1 MDQARTPGWQ
11 AAFAERSRADRHR
24 YNFHSLRIRLISL
37 VLLVLV
43 PAAGLFV
50 LTAAEQRRTAVETV
64 NQEALRVT
72 QLLASNQTARIEGA
86 QQLLKA
92 LALLS
97 EVRGQDPVSCN
108 TLLARLITADS
119 RYLLFGVAEAD
130 GDVWCSALPVRQPL
144 NLSDRRY
151 FQKALETRGFGIGE
165 YQVGRITGKAS
176 LNFGYPVLN
185 SRGEVERVVFA
196 AQDLTWLATAIN
208 LAWLPE
214 GAVFVVTDRNG
225 TVLASMPETLAWT
238 GKPLPDPAVLHILS
252 GQVQSG
258 LLESTGDDGVLRLW
272 AHAPLSPDAAVHAS
286 IGIPKQV
293 ALSEADAMLARNLG
307 ALGLVTLV
315 ALGAAWLAG
324 QLFIL
329 NPVKELL
336 ATTSTIAKGDLSARA
351 KIRGGHSEL
360 DRLAQAFNGMTA
372 TLEARET
379 KIRAAEEA
387 ARKAEV
393 ELTASRTEMEI
404 ARQIQQALQPQAL
417 LVLEAA
423 AVAGRCI
430 PAVKVGGDGFGYRSR
445 DGRNIDLFISD
456 VSGHGVGAAL
466 LMSESRSILMGLL
479 QEKQGVGQVMT
490 SLNDAL
496 FDDLDHADLFMTA
509 FCAKYDSDAH
519 VLSFANAGH
528 PQAIHLMAETATCE
542 LLDAEGLVLGVQ
554 PKVAFAEG
562 RASIRAGD
570 IVALYTDGIV
580 ETASE
585 SGELFGLER
594 LRETIV
600 SHREASPEEI
610 IAAVLTALRHFHHL
624 PSFEDDITLVV
635 LKVLA

>member
-1 MDQARTPGWQ
+1 MDQARAPGWQ
-11 AAFAERSRADRHR
+11 EALAERSRANRHR
-24 YNFHSLRIRLISL
+24 SNFYSLRIRLIGL
-37 VLLVLV
+37 VLLVLL

-50 LTAAEQRRTAVETV
+50 LTAAEQRRIAAESV

-72 QLLASNQTARIEGA
+72 QLLATHQTARIEGA
-86 QQLLKA
+86 QQLLKT
-92 LALLS
+92 LALLP
-97 EVRGQDPVSCN
+97 EVRGQDPVACN
-108 TLLARLITADS
+108 TLLAKLLTADS
-119 RYLLFGVAEAD
+119 RYLSFGIIETN
-130 GDVWCSALPVRQPL
+130 GNLWCSALPVRQPL
-144 NLSDRRY
+144 NFSDRRY
-151 FQKALETRGFGIGE
+151 FQRAVETRSFGIGE

-225 TVLASMPETLAWT
+225 TVLASLPETLSWT
-238 GKPLPDPAVLHILS
+238 GKQLPDPAVLHALS
-252 GQVQSG
+252 GRSQSG

-272 AHAPLSPDAAVHAS
+272 AHAPLSSDAAVHAS

-324 QLFIL
+324 QLLIL
-329 NPVKELL
+329 NPVNELL
-336 ATTSTIAKGDLSARA
+336 TTTGMITKGDLGARA

-360 DRLAQAFNGMTA
+360 DRLAQAFNRMTA

-379 KIRAAEEA
+379 QIRAAEEA
-387 ARKAEV
+387 TRKAEV

-404 ARQIQQALQPQAL
+404 ARQIQQSLQPQAP
-417 LVLEAA
+417 LVLKGAEI
-423 AVAGRCI
+423 AGRCI

-445 DGRNIDLFISD
+445 DGKTIDLFISD
-456 VSGHGVGAAL
+456 VAGHGVGAAL

-479 QEKQGVGQVMT
+479 QEKQGVGQVM
-490 SLNDAL
+490 SDLNAAL

-509 FCAKYDSDAH
+509 FCAQYDADAH

-528 PQAIHLMAETATCE
+528 PQAIHLIAETATCE
-542 LLDAEGLVLGVQ
+542 LLDAEGLVLGIQ
-554 PKVAFAEG
+554 PKVEFAEG
-562 RASIRAGD
+562 RTSLRAGD
-570 IVALYTDGIV
+570 LVVLYTDGII

-585 SGELFGLER
+585 SGELFGLDR
-594 LRETIV
+594 LRATV
-600 SHREASPEEI
+600 MAHREGSPEEI
-610 IAAVLTALRHFHHL
+610 IAAVLAAVRRFHRL
-624 PSFEDDITLVV
+624 PGFEDDITLVV
-635 LKVLA
+635 LKVLT